1 MRELDLWTDT
11 LHLRVRNKIQ
21 ESIAEFGRF
30 CLEIQ
35 LVDAP
40 LPDVSSNHLRSLTSA
55 VQAHSQGLHLSKF
68 FTSIADLFPDYVHSD
83 PRQFKNEER
92 VYLSNFG
99 INVVSEVLKEELSS
113 LIEQKGAFIFS
124 ISHELRTPLHSI
136 LANCELMEESK
147 LSEAQAELVK
157 TIQGKRVYD
166 LLHPNQSY
174 HQQADDVLLM
184 IWWVDGALKQLL
196 NE

>member
-1 MRELDLWTDT
+1 MFIPVLLY
-11 LHLRVRNKIQ
+11 
-21 ESIAEFGRF
+21 RF
-30 CLEIQ
+30 MM
-35 LVDAP
+35 
-40 LPDVSSNHLRSLTSA
+40 
-55 VQAHSQGLHLSKF
+55 
-68 FTSIADLFPDYVHSD
+68 VHKCFWFLNRYDKD

-157 TIQGKRVYD
+157 TIQDFAKLENEKNKITLKIQSTKR
-166 LLHPNQSY
+166 N
-174 HQQADDVLLM
+174 
-184 IWWVDGALKQLL
+184 
-196 NE
+196 

>member
-1 MRELDLWTDT
+1 M
-11 LHLRVRNKIQ
+11 
-21 ESIAEFGRF
+21 
-30 CLEIQ
+30 
-35 LVDAP
+35 
-40 LPDVSSNHLRSLTSA
+40 
-55 VQAHSQGLHLSKF
+55 
-68 FTSIADLFPDYVHSD
+68 VHKCFWFLNRYDKD

-157 TIQGKRVYD
+157 TIQDFAKLENEKNKITLKIQSTKR
-166 LLHPNQSY
+166 N
-174 HQQADDVLLM
+174 
-184 IWWVDGALKQLL
+184 
-196 NE
+196 